1 VVVSDA
7 LTVTVRCLKRVTVM
21 GISIVYVAAQTAKP
35 CSWCT
40 DWVIRFDVADF
51 RCASNDAH
59 DSEIAQR
66 CSLTVRK
73 TL

>member
-1 VVVSDA
+1 

-21 GISIVYVAAQTAKP
+21 GISIVYVAAQVAKP
-35 CSWCT
+35 RSWCT
-40 DWVIRFDVADF
+40 DWVIKFDFADF
-51 RCASNDAH
+51 RCTSNDAH
-59 DSEIAQR
+59 DSEISQS